1 VNKTIGPLAP
11 KLTACYRT
19 VLSHQHQANDEGGV
33 LHLETNEDGVILEA
47 RLDGPL
53 AASAGRCIAS
63 AVRGRRISNV
73 DTGNA
78 SADVPLS
85 FKVR

>member
-1 VNKTIGPLAP
+1 M
-11 KLTACYRT
+11 
-19 VLSHQHQANDEGGV
+19 
-33 LHLETNEDGVILEA
+33 LHVETNEDGVIMDA

-53 AASAGRCIAS
+53 AGSAGRCIVAT
-63 AVRGRRISNV
+63 VRGRRISNV
-73 DTGNA
+73 DTGSA